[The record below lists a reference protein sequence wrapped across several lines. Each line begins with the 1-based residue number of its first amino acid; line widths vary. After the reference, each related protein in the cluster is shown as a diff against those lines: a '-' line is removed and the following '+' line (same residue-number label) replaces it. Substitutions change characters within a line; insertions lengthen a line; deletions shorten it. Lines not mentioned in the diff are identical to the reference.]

1 MAENKFKLINNGVCL
16 NFSNAFINH
25 FTFREKLKRY
35 LVDLKLLEST
45 RAEVLKDV
53 GMVKVYYQDNQ
64 AKSKLKGKLL
74 QSVNHKFIERNQQGK
89 VTDKN
94 SQAVELNIN
103 LTGDLIDVAE
113 DYFKYSNEFIRQY
126 DGLTG
131 LLYQEFFQIEP
142 IKNISE
148 SVKFYNKIRS
158 IIAIGNAGYQYEIES
173 IVAEY
178 QDPFRKGSEV
188 K

>member
-1 MAENKFKLINNGVCL
+1 MTEKKFKIVNNGVAL
-16 NFSNAFINH
+16 TFSNAF
-25 FTFREKLKRY
+25 KADGLLKEQLKKY
-35 LVDLKLLEST
+35 FVDYNLKST
-45 RAEVLKDV
+45 RMEILKDV

-74 QSVNHKFIERNQQGK
+74 QSIGHKFIKRNQQGK
-89 VTDKN
+89 MTDKN

-103 LTGDLIDVAE
+103 LTGDLIDVTE

-126 DGLTG
+126 DGLTE

-173 IVAEY
+173 IIAEY
-178 QDPFRKGSEV
+178 QDPFHKGSEV

>member
-74 QSVNHKFIERNQQGK
+74 QSVSHKFIKRNQQGK
-89 VTDKN
+89 MTDKN

-103 LTGDLIDVAE
+103 LENELVSVA
-113 DYFKYSNEFIRQY
+113 DNYFPYSSEYIRNY
-126 DGLTG
+126 DGLTE
-131 LLYQEFFQIEP
+131 LLYKEFFQIEP
-142 IKNISE
+142 IKNITE
-148 SVKFYNKIRS
+148 SVKFYNEIRS